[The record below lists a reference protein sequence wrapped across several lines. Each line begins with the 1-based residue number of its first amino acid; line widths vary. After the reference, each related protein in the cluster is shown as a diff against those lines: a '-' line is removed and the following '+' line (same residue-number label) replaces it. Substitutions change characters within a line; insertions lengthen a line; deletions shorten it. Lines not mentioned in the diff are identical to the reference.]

1 MAVNDF
7 SSHHYRTWPMFLIS
21 FIRLFYTSI
30 FERALYNYL
39 FFDIGVDPS
48 VLGFISA
55 AGALIYII
63 APLVGQILTTKYLG
77 VRNALILNSILTPI
91 LTGIQIIYPEPI
103 FLIIV
108 RILAGLNMGLFW
120 PNCLSLLSNWQR
132 FSSIEKSKK
141 NFATFNFSWNFG
153 FIFGLIV
160 GFLWALSIGD
170 LFAMIISWGFSI
182 LLIPISFFLR
192 KDEKMDSTEEIVIY
206 QTEDPLSHLDIEED
220 LVINSQTPMI
230 IYPIL
235 FSWLAIMFLAT
246 SKSIFIFGYPIL
258 LKYFIASHTP
268 TWLTYLVQGGVQLTQ
283 LIGLTWINS
292 MKTYNR
298 KIACLLG
305 VTMVVI
311 IALLVILFGNIWYI
325 SIATA
330 SVGLFLGLIHGVGMK
345 IMLEYGTAK
354 NTYKYSTIN
363 EILIGIGFGIT
374 PIVSGYVVKVQIYAI
389 HGFIITFGIFAL
401 FCLIYLSRYIKKSLF
416 S

>member
-120 PNCLSLLSNWQR
+120 PNCLSLLSKWQR
-132 FSSIEKSKK
+132 YSSIEKSKK

-258 LKYFIASHTP
+258 LKYFI
-268 TWLTYLVQGGVQLTQ
+268 
-283 LIGLTWINS
+283 
-292 MKTYNR
+292 
-298 KIACLLG
+298 
-305 VTMVVI
+305 
-311 IALLVILFGNIWYI
+311 
-325 SIATA
+325 
-330 SVGLFLGLIHGVGMK
+330 
-345 IMLEYGTAK
+345 
-354 NTYKYSTIN
+354 
-363 EILIGIGFGIT
+363 
-374 PIVSGYVVKVQIYAI
+374 
-389 HGFIITFGIFAL
+389 
-401 FCLIYLSRYIKKSLF
+401 
-416 S
+416 